1 MWFAQVV
8 SGAPSTFNP
17 IVAALSNSKD
27 FWLNI
32 KCIYDV
38 MDKAIDG
45 SDVDDLWHDAKIQM
59 KSIVNVEWKNC
70 LDITDG
76 VEQEK

>member
-1 MWFAQVV
+1 
-8 SGAPSTFNP
+8 
-17 IVAALSNSKD
+17 
-27 FWLNI
+27 
-32 KCIYDV
+32 

-45 SDVDDLWHDAKIQM
+45 SDFDDLWHHAKIQM
-59 KSIVNVEWKNC
+59 KAIVNVEWKNC